1 MPPTATKS
9 SRLKL
14 GWATNTELVGLQLEL
29 EPLQTCTIYQRYMVG
44 LHAWFLEQV
53 EHLNAELSS
62 YLHDGGAEK
71 PFALSN
77 LEGSLVPIKDQFQ
90 IQFGE
95 TYYWSIYAFSQPVVQ
110 YLASWLTQRPSSLE
124 FRDASFHI
132 KQVRLSQPATTYK
145 KLLRSREFKPG
156 FIQLNF
162 LSPTSFRSKGHPF
175 PFPLPRSVFQ
185 SYLRRWNDFSQLPYE
200 IEFLDWIEANVHVYD
215 YQLAAQKIAVAKQ
228 GSLTCF
234 TGSLTYE
241 LKRTARGDLEA
252 IQLLQAL
259 LNLAAYCGTGY
270 KTTFGLGRTAVEF
283 LSSPPEYLPSASQ
296 ALASPPTEQI
306 QPLLAS
312 PEPVPAIQEIDAL
325 TQQLMARRKRQGGTR
340 SLIAS
345 RTEAEII
352 LRHQAGE
359 SLRAIAQKMGKS
371 YDAVKKAYKRAQ
383 QSFLEQDSHQESSS

>member
-1 MPPTATKS
+1 MSPTATKS
-9 SRLKL
+9 SPLKL

-29 EPLQTCTIYQRYMVG
+29 EPLQACTIYQRYMVG

-53 EHLNAELSS
+53 ENLNPELSS

-77 LEGSLVPIKDQFQ
+77 LEGSLIPIKDQFQ
-90 IQFGE
+90 IQLGE

-110 YLASWLTQRPSSLE
+110 CLANWLTQRPSLLE

-132 KQVRLSQPATTYK
+132 KGMRLSQPPTTYK
-145 KLLRSREFKPG
+145 KLLRSRELKPG

-162 LSPTSFRSKGHPF
+162 LSPTSFRSKGHAF

-200 IEFLDWIEANVHVYD
+200 IEFLDWIEDNVHIYD

-228 GSLTCF
+228 GVLTSF

-241 LKRTARGDLEA
+241 IKRTAREDLEA

-259 LNLAAYCGTGY
+259 LHLAAYCGTGY
-270 KTTFGLGRTAVEF
+270 KTTFGLGRTAVKC
-283 LSSPPEYLPSASQ
+283 LSSPPEPLLSTSPELPS
-296 ALASPPTEQI
+296 PPSEQS
-306 QPLLAS
+306 QPLPAPS
-312 PEPVPAIQEIDAL
+312 EPVPAIQEIDAL

-340 SLIAS
+340 SLTAA

-352 LRHQAGE
+352 VRHQAGE
-359 SLRAIAQKMGKS
+359 SLRAIAQKMGKT

-383 QSFLEQDSHQESSS
+383 ESFPEHARR